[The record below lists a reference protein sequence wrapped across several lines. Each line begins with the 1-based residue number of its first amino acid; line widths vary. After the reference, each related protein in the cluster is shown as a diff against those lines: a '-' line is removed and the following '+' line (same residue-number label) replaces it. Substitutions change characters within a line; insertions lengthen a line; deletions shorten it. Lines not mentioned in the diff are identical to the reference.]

1 VSNGFICQWR
11 VVACEVLLDAAD
23 VDGVP
28 CNDGV
33 GEQVQ
38 AQGLGVLFVLVAFA
52 DFAAVG
58 VEDVL
63 AQGMDCFAFVEL
75 AVDTSSVCVVVE
87 VVQQ

>member
-1 VSNGFICQWR
+1 VPDGFVREWC
-11 VVACEVLLDAAD
+11 VAAGEVLLDAAD

-28 CNDGV
+28 GDHGV

-38 AQGLGVLFVLVAFA
+38 AQGLGVLFVLVALA

-63 AQGMDCFAFVEL
+63 AQGVDCFAFVG
-75 AVDTSSVCVVVE
+75 A
-87 VVQQ
+87 